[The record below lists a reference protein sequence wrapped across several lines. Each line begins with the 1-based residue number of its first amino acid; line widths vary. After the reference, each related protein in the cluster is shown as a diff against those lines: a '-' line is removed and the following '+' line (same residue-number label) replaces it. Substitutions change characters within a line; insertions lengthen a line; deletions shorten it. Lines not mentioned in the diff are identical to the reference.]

1 MRHLIRLIALA
12 VTMIACQKQAPIDEE
27 QGVDNHPVLWKI
39 NLDSKYSIR
48 SKVPT
53 LDEVD
58 NIYVLS
64 RSNYLGMTECV
75 SRINSFN
82 EQGDIRWEKEFQGK
96 FLSGLIYKNSTL
108 LLTTSISS
116 NSKRLYLIDSND
128 GNLIKQIPINYN
140 TSYSYGSIVELLGQ
154 NICLISDTASFSKIT
169 LLDLEGNEIWHKYTN
184 LRANEIYTYNN
195 SLYLRSFSK
204 IQKYSVSAS
213 SCNLLWEWQ
222 QAEAYHISKIHFGN
236 DGSLFFGNSGDIY
249 HLSNS
254 GQLENKLTIPNLAVS
269 DFQVSHDN
277 KILIVNKNLFKYDLA
292 GNEIW
297 RMEDMYNN
305 FYLSFSNYT
314 VEENGMIYLGEDKG
328 IFVVN
333 TEGKIE
339 FMAPESD
346 DYIRAYNPVVNSE
359 KSLICLS
366 YIENNLY
373 CLKGDL

>member
-12 VTMIACQKQAPIDEE
+12 TIMIACQKQGPTDEE

-39 NLDSKYSIR
+39 HLDSKYSIR

-53 LDEVD
+53 IDEAD

-82 EQGDIRWEKEFQGK
+82 EQGDVRWEKEFQGK
-96 FLSGLIYKNSTL
+96 FLSGLFYKNSTL

-128 GNLIKQIPINYN
+128 GSLIKQIPINYN

-184 LRANEIYTYNN
+184 LRANEIYTYDN

-204 IQKYSVSAS
+204 IQKYSVSAN
-213 SCNLLWEWQ
+213 SCNLIWKWQ

-236 DGSLFFGNSGDIY
+236 DGSLFFENSGDIY

-277 KILIVNKNLFKYDLA
+277 KILIVNKNLFKYDLD

-305 FYLSFSNYT
+305 FYLSFRNYT

-328 IFVVN
+328 VFVVN

-346 DYIRAYNPVVNSE
+346 NYIRAYNPVVNSE
-359 KSLICLS
+359 KNLICLS